1 MQFKEKMEQKNK
13 NKAVIFDLDGTV
25 IDTIYDITDAMNVM
39 TEKFGFRKVSVDVM
53 KASLGGDTKDI
64 VRLAIGQVIS
74 EELLDKCAECYA
86 TTYINSGSPKT
97 EVFKG
102 MEKVIRELKERGY
115 IILALSNKPD
125 VEIAPLADRLLKP
138 LGFDKV
144 VGLSEKVVPKPKPD
158 GALLLL
164 KEFNAS
170 AGNSYFVGDGET
182 DILTAINAKI
192 TPIAVLWGNRD
203 KEFLKGYGAEIFAR
217 SPEELLNLIK

>member
-1 MQFKEKMEQKNK
+1 MEQKSMK
-13 NKAVIFDLDGTV
+13 KAVIFDLDGTV
-25 IDTIYDITDAMNVM
+25 IDTINDITDAMNEM
-39 TEKFGFRKVSVDVM
+39 TKKFGFRKVSVEVM

-64 VRLAIGQVIS
+64 VRLAIGEKIS

-97 EVFKG
+97 EVFSG
-102 MEKVIRELKERGY
+102 MSEVIKELKNRGY

-125 VEIAPLADRLLKP
+125 VEIAPLTDRLLKP

-144 VGLSEKVVPKPKPD
+144 VGLSEKVVPKPEPD
-158 GALLLL
+158 GALSLL

-170 AGNSYFVGDGET
+170 AENSYFVGDGET
-182 DILTAINAKI
+182 DILTGINAKI

-203 KEFLKGYGAEIFAR
+203 KEFLQGYGAKIFAKT
-217 SPEELLNLIK
+217 PEELLTLIK